1 VRNKQIEIDQHR
13 KREVAMDRYVINEKW
28 KEKREKLRQ
37 IQENKKAEKES
48 RKYPEKEVV
57 KWLVNSR
64 RVLKGMGRVPGVFVK
79 NIKKY
84 LNIIL
89 SKSDRKKYLERLKS
103 EIMSLVEHDLE
114 QRLDMI
120 EHVSR
125 WIEESRKVGVKSVT
139 LF

>member
-1 VRNKQIEIDQHR
+1 
-13 KREVAMDRYVINEKW
+13 M
-28 KEKREKLRQ
+28 
-37 IQENKKAEKES
+37 
-48 RKYPEKEVV
+48 
-57 KWLVNSR
+57 
-64 RVLKGMGRVPGVFVK
+64 
-79 NIKKY
+79 
-84 LNIIL
+84 
-89 SKSDRKKYLERLKS
+89 ERLKT

>member
-1 VRNKQIEIDQHR
+1 
-13 KREVAMDRYVINEKW
+13 
-28 KEKREKLRQ
+28 
-37 IQENKKAEKES
+37 
-48 RKYPEKEVV
+48 
-57 KWLVNSR
+57 
-64 RVLKGMGRVPGVFVK
+64 MGRVPGVFVK

-89 SKSDRKKYLERLKS
+89 SKSDRRKYMERLKT